1 MNLLTFLPT
10 QQTSQPD
17 SPPST
22 TSSEPP
28 SARTPPVHQEP
39 ERPSEPGSIPAT
51 ASLPAVG
58 TWFRLPEEPGQV
70 FRVTKHFPNHL
81 EAYGG
86 DKDPNGRRG
95 FRALALD
102 RRFLAVPKPAAYR

>member
-10 QQTSQPD
+10 QQTSQPV
-17 SPPST
+17 SPPSM

-28 SARTPPVHQEP
+28 SDLTPLAHPKP
-39 ERPSEPGSIPAT
+39 DSTSEPGSIPAT

-70 FRVTKHFPNHL
+70 FKVAKHFPDHL

-86 DKDPNGRRG
+86 DKDPQGRRG

-102 RRFLAVPKPAAYR
+102 RRFLAAPKPAAYR